1 MSTQIKADQNWSYRE
16 NSVREFSK
24 EYGCQVTWN
33 QHVDLGPK
41 EGQRPLSADD
51 EQEIWWRYHI
61 LQFTLQQIGCSLT
74 IDRSREPRITGCEEK
89 VDVAVLAPPEDCI
102 GLLLEGARQVSDAFH
117 LVLSASWLST
127 APTDTGSEEVFLHKA
142 VTFGRNGSTY
152 LDVFQPPRR
161 VTYFLQSCRGDFLD
175 VAQLSDGRLDCPRN
189 NTAQPVGD
197 DRAAAHVFLEN
208 AAVDFPSALMFTF
221 RSDEHSSFTDPRFSV
236 RHLTKPVDKEVVR
249 KDVEDYFQKPSL
261 QTVDK
266 IVIHPVHQTGLGPQ
280 ETADIG
286 RLVQTV
292 LDVLE
297 KTADNDHIILE
308 PFVQCLRP
316 FQRKGEV
323 DAGDNLLQWSAD
335 DTVRFLVKSLVCRDF
350 NNKPVT
356 SSVVCLV
363 AKLNST
369 DVCSLDKTL
378 CLFDDQTSALQSL
391 GSTLREFNVANQKLR
406 DFLETDIRRKGEA
419 VLQAIIDSETASQAD
434 PRSLLQTD
442 FIGIDFVIAY
452 KNGDL
457 CPTAVKVTTHPEFAA
472 FQRFELTNMAFPNL
486 NICLEAASSDPRQQR
501 AFQPLVA
508 TMVMRS
514 QDYVLRG
521 KRILVIAAGWITKKD
536 LWPPA
541 FAAGIKVVAVDSN
554 PDHFIKN
561 DVERFIHYDFEDRK
575 RETEH
580 ATNIVRLVNQSED
593 KIDGC
598 FTFWEPSVEL
608 HAMICEQLN
617 LKGNS
622 VSAAQ
627 NAKEKS
633 RTQNALYTLR
643 TRSVLVQNVRDY
655 VTPAYLIKS
664 PDDLEEACQKVKF
677 PAMLKTETGAAS
689 LGCTEVRT
697 VEDLRKAFTRV
708 TDTVKEHPII
718 AFGFGEMVNVEEFHV
733 GSKHVVDLAIFNKS
747 LVAAFVSDCG
757 LVNPPSFTGTAALM
771 PSALPG
777 DKQAQVIMA
786 AFQCCVGIGLTE
798 GMFNA
803 DIIMTSSG
811 PKLVEI
817 NARMGG
823 YCLRHWIRRLY
834 HQDILLMAYKICV
847 GIRPYVPQTAT
858 TEYIISVY
866 LSPTHHKEL
875 FKDPD
880 KKAQMQALHDSGKIS
895 LSVFDP
901 DLEDVWGD
909 FEIPC
914 ANVAV
919 TAPSVQEG
927 KERLITVCRELGIEK
942 PQYRVSQFI
951 KYF

>member
-41 EGQRPLSADD
+41 EGQRPLRGYKEADRKRSSRKISVWEFSVKYGCHVTWDLRADLGPRDGHPSLSADD

-102 GLLLEGARQVSDAFH
+102 GLLLE
-117 LVLSASWLST
+117 ASWLST

-580 ATNIVRLVNQSED
+580 ATNIVRLVNQR
-593 KIDGC
+593 
-598 FTFWEPSVEL
+598 
-608 HAMICEQLN
+608 
-617 LKGNS
+617 NS

-757 LVNPPSFTGTAALM
+757 TAALM

-880 KKAQMQALHDSGKIS
+880 KKAQMQVAHGATTPHSVAYIKLPWLH
-895 LSVFDP
+895 
-901 DLEDVWGD
+901 
-909 FEIPC
+909 
-914 ANVAV
+914 
-919 TAPSVQEG
+919 
-927 KERLITVCRELGIEK
+927 
-942 PQYRVSQFI
+942 
-951 KYF
+951 